1 MTSSDEL
8 EHLAQH
14 LEGTGD
20 YRVLRRLVPRAPAA
34 ALPGDRIGIILDVET
49 TGLDTGRDE
58 VIEVAMVKF
67 AYARGDRVTNLVDT
81 FQAFNEPST
90 PLAPDIV
97 ELTGITDAMVAGHR
111 IDANELAAFVSGAN
125 VIIAHN
131 AAFDRKFVKRFW
143 PLFASKHWAC
153 SATDIDWKALGFGGA
168 PLPYL
173 LAGYGLFH
181 GAHRALDD
189 CHATLEILARD
200 IPGAAETAL
209 ALLLQRARRPTFR
222 IWAEDVRF
230 ELKELL
236 KKRRYRWSDGSDG
249 RPRSWYVDV
258 LENDLEAEL
267 SYLKAEIYQR
277 DVDINHRAITA
288 LDRFSNRL

>member
-8 EHLAQH
+8 EHLAQR

-20 YRVLRRLVPRAPAA
+20 YRVLRRLVPCAPAA

-58 VIEVAMVKF
+58 IIEVAMVKF
-67 AYARGDRVTNLVDT
+67 AYARGDRVTSLLDT
-81 FQAFNEPST
+81 FQAFNEPSA
-90 PLAPDIV
+90 PLAPDVV

-111 IDANELAAFVSGAN
+111 IDADKLAAFVSGAN

-131 AAFDRKFVKRFW
+131 SSFDRKFAERFW
-143 PLFASKHWAC
+143 PLFANTHWAC
-153 SATDIDWKALGFGGA
+153 SATGVDWKALGFGGA
-168 PLPYL
+168 RLPYL

-189 CHATLEILARD
+189 CHATLEILAQE
-200 IPGAAETAL
+200 IPGTAETAL
-209 ALLLQRARRPTFR
+209 ALLLERARRPTFR
-222 IWAEDVRF
+222 IWAEDARF

-236 KKRRYRWSDGSDG
+236 KKRGYRWSDG
-249 RPRSWYVDV
+249 RPRCWCVDV
-258 LENDLEAEL
+258 LESDLDAEL
-267 SYLKAEIYQR
+267 TYLKAEIYQR

-288 LDRFSNRL
+288 LDRFSDRV